1 MDENKYQAQLDDI
14 NKKLDFIMEELH
26 AQKEKREVVEDLV
39 SDVSLVGKDLFKTA
53 VVELDNAGVEV
64 DSEAMMGLVFAFMR
78 NIGNIRMALESL
90 ESLNDL
96 IKDVEPIAHQI
107 GLDGIHLMHDLEQK
121 GYFEFLRESKRI
133 MDNIVGHFSAE
144 DVKLLADNIVTIL
157 ETVKSITQPEML
169 EAVNNGL
176 TVFKNMDTKSIPEYS
191 LWKAVREL
199 NSPEMKKGLGF
210 MITFLKNMAKQ

>member
-1 MDENKYQAQLDDI
+1 MEEQKYQAQLDDI

-39 SDVSLVGKDLFKTA
+39 SDVSIVGKDMFKAA

-64 DSEAMMGLVFAFMR
+64 DSEAITGLLFAFMR
-78 NIGNIRMALESL
+78 NIDNIRTGLETI

-96 IKDVEPIAHQI
+96 MKDVTPIAHQV
-107 GLDGIHLMHDLEQK
+107 GLDGIHMMNDLEQK
-121 GYFEFLRESKRI
+121 GYFDFLRETKRI
-133 MDNIVGHFSAE
+133 MDNVVGHFSSD
-144 DVKLLADNIVTIL
+144 DVRLLADNIVTIL

-191 LWKAVREL
+191 LWKAMREF

-210 MITFLKNMAKQ
+210 MITFLKNMAK